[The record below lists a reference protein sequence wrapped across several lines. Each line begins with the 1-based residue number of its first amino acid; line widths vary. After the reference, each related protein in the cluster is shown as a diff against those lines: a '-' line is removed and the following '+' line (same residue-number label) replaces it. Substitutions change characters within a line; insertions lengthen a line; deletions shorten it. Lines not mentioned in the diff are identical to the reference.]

1 MQALSSIKTSNFLH
15 ASKRLHELT
24 RIRSTAITLLKYKK
38 DRLKLEKKYEDTKNK
53 FATKQKILDK
63 ERRQET
69 KKIRPKKSK
78 LLKKSEKVASSGII
92 DLLITFAKI
101 KALMWIGDPENLAK
115 VQAIVKGLTGVF
127 KFIDWFATGSVTNLL
142 DGLHSL
148 LFGGSILERI
158 FGLFSAIVGFFGI
171 RYLLN
176 PFKLIKDLKFVIK
189 NGDKIG
195 QIFSA
200 FKESGI
206 KKGAADLAQKLT
218 KTADI
223 FKRGLSRGLGRAI
236 LKVFGKTGFKF
247 LAKAV
252 APAVG
257 GLTKLVGG
265 PLKAIATKTIGGIP
279 VVGPLLNLGINLL
292 LGDPLDK
299 ALFKT
304 VGSTLGMGLGALV
317 GSVFPGP
324 GTIVGGALG
333 GILGDW
339 ASSTLYDWMKG
350 AISKKEEPALAVGG
364 IVTKP
369 TRALIGEAG
378 PEAVIPLPKI
388 YDGTILNAPMGIVAS
403 SMIGGIDAV
412 ISSLGPIGLTIRPY
426 ASSLL
431 APYRREFGA
440 SNYVFTSDI
449 GRTSTDVTAKAT
461 TQTNDQEEV
470 AKILGLNKT
479 VNLIKKKEA
488 SEEAK
493 KSRYN
498 SGNSIREILG
508 DILNNIINLD
518 FTGTSKK
525 TKPTGDEDPAKSQFT
540 GPIPQGKSADF
551 WTLAA
556 IASREDGDPQGQA
569 DVAQSI
575 YNRLASGAYGGRTI
589 KDLIIS
595 TGQYEPTWK
604 YPKGPTRGSGTPNA
618 EWLNI
623 TDIKSAAAAT
633 GTSEGHVAAAARA
646 ILDAGL
652 QKKSA
657 EFVQGRT
664 DFTGYPKTSRKSQ
677 IQRKSGDNY
686 FGWDFN
692 YRNNL
697 VASVPTFTGVKMQT
711 GGLVSRGDITSKF
724 GNKESF
730 RKNAHEGID
739 IAFPSGTPLSFS
751 LGGKFIKIART
762 SSTEKEANGGYGQ
775 YMDVKLTD
783 GKIARLAHL
792 SSIPNWV
799 KQGSE
804 FAPNAVIALSGGIP
818 KAPGSGRSGGAHLH
832 LEQHT
837 TQKDLAETLNGKV
850 DPLSQGLFGLL
861 RKGGAPGSATNGPA
875 QPSQAPATSPDT
887 VPESEETDSGSAFN
901 PELIAKNLG
910 ELFQMITG
918 TSKTNSAQL
927 QKDSMDY
934 LQAFKDFKPNPDTYI
949 MAGGTNI
956 FSSTTMLTPIS
967 QPDYSVGSFSSIDS
981 ATAFNLKTR
990 L

>member
-1 MQALSSIKTSNFLH
+1 MQALSPIKTSNFLH

-24 RIRSTAITLLKYKK
+24 RIRSTAVTLLKYKK

-265 PLKAIATKTIGGIP
+265 PLKAIAKKTIGGIP

-449 GRTSTDVTAKAT
+449 GRTSADVTAKAT

-518 FTGTSKK
+518 FTGTPKK

-711 GGLVSRGDITSKF
+711 GGVVATEGHPDTGPGYTIQGTSDADGRPVVFSQPAASAFAKMMKDS
-724 GNKESF
+724 GGVVKGS
-730 RKNAHEGID
+730 D
-739 IAFPSGTPLSFS
+739 IASSKRSPKKNRDIEGAPRSKHLYGIGMDIHGPSQTWIKKNGAKYGWNWAPYGGPRDHGGHFTF
-751 LGGKFIKIART
+751 GGKGIQPSDVALNSEEKPTSDT
-762 SSTEKEANGGYGQ
+762 SSDSTSTEFTAEMGTNVAKE
-775 YMDVKLTD
+775 L
-783 GKIARLAHL
+783 GK
-792 SSIPNWV
+792 
-799 KQGSE
+799 
-804 FAPNAVIALSGGIP
+804 
-818 KAPGSGRSGGAHLH
+818 
-832 LEQHT
+832 
-837 TQKDLAETLNGKV
+837 
-850 DPLSQGLFGLL
+850 
-861 RKGGAPGSATNGPA
+861 
-875 QPSQAPATSPDT
+875 
-887 VPESEETDSGSAFN
+887 
-901 PELIAKNLG
+901 
-910 ELFQMITG
+910 LFQMLTG
-918 TSKTNSAQL
+918 TPKTNGAQL

-934 LQAFKDFKPNPDTYI
+934 VQAFKDFKPNPDTYI

>member
-1 MQALSSIKTSNFLH
+1 MQALSPIKTSNFLH
-15 ASKRLHELT
+15 ASTRLHELT

-69 KKIRPKKSK
+69 KKIKPKKSK
-78 LLKKSEKVASSGII
+78 LLKKSEKVASLGII

-440 SNYVFTSDI
+440 TNYVFTSDI
-449 GRTSTDVTAKAT
+449 GRTGTDVTAKAT
-461 TQTNDQEEV
+461 TKTNDQEEV

-575 YNRLASGAYGGRTI
+575 YNRLASGAYGGKTI
-589 KDLIIS
+589 KDLVIS

-604 YPKGPTRGSGTPNA
+604 YPKGPTRGNGTPNA

-711 GGLVSRGDITSKF
+711 GGVVQTPGVADTGPGYAIQGATDQQGRPVVFSKSAASAFAKMMKDSGGVVKASDVASSKRSPTKNVAVGGASKSKHMYGIAMDIHGSSEKWI
-724 GNKESF
+724 
-730 RKNAHEGID
+730 RKNGSKYGW
-739 IAFPSGTPLSFS
+739 IA
-751 LGGKFIKIART
+751 
-762 SSTEKEANGGYGQ
+762 NDY
-775 YMDVKLTD
+775 
-783 GKIARLAHL
+783 
-792 SSIPNWV
+792 
-799 KQGSE
+799 
-804 FAPNAVIALSGGIP
+804 
-818 KAPGSGRSGGAHLH
+818 PGSHGGHFEFGGAGI
-832 LEQHT
+832 
-837 TQKDLAETLNGKV
+837 K
-850 DPLSQGLFGLL
+850 
-861 RKGGAPGSATNGPA
+861 
-875 QPSQAPATSPDT
+875 PSDISPDSQENST
-887 VPESEETDSGSAFN
+887 TDTDSDSSSAEFTA
-901 PELIAKNLG
+901 EMGAKAAEQLG
-910 ELFQMITG
+910 KLFQMLTG
-918 TSKTNSAQL
+918 TPKTNGAQL

-934 LQAFKDFKPNPDTYI
+934 VQSFKDFKPNPDTYI

>member
-1 MQALSSIKTSNFLH
+1 MQALSPIKTSNFLH

-24 RIRSTAITLLKYKK
+24 SIRSTAITLLKYKK

-63 ERRQET
+63 EKKQET
-69 KKIRPKKSK
+69 KKISPKKSK
-78 LLKKSEKVASSGII
+78 LLKKSEKVASIGII

-127 KFIDWFATGSVTNLL
+127 KFIDWFATGAVTNLL
-142 DGLHSL
+142 DGLHKL

-195 QIFSA
+195 QIFNA

-223 FKRGLSRGLGRAI
+223 FKRGLGRGLGRAI
-236 LKVFGKTGFKF
+236 LKVFGKNGLKF
-247 LAKAV
+247 LTKAV

-265 PLKAIATKTIGGIP
+265 PLKAIATKTVGGIP
-279 VVGPLLNLGINLL
+279 IVGPLLNLGINLL

-304 VGSTLGMGLGALV
+304 VGSTLGMGLGAFI

-412 ISSLGPIGLTIRPY
+412 ISSLGPVGLTIRPY

-431 APYRREFGA
+431 APYRREFG
-440 SNYVFTSDI
+440 STNYVFTSNI
-449 GRTSTDVTAKAT
+449 GGKT
-461 TQTNDQEEV
+461 TPLTTKLSDQNDNEEV

-493 KSRYN
+493 KARYN
-498 SGNSIREILG
+498 SGNSVREILG

-518 FTGTSKK
+518 FTKKSKK
-525 TKPTGDEDPAKSQFT
+525 KTRPGDTTRNGDIGEVGGEVDLSDADDRTLLKQLALAEAAGEGVVGMALVVNSVLNRKRILDGGASPGLFHATDKTIRGIIYAKDSVQYTPVQSGTINKQWGEGSLNLAEKALQMGMDKSKLRQALEAEGVSENSIKFLINSTGFRNYDAGAKNDKSQKVNETVYKRHTFNT
-540 GPIPQGKSADF
+540 
-551 WTLAA
+551 
-556 IASREDGDPQGQA
+556 
-569 DVAQSI
+569 
-575 YNRLASGAYGGRTI
+575 
-589 KDLIIS
+589 
-595 TGQYEPTWK
+595 
-604 YPKGPTRGSGTPNA
+604 
-618 EWLNI
+618 
-623 TDIKSAAAAT
+623 
-633 GTSEGHVAAAARA
+633 
-646 ILDAGL
+646 AG
-652 QKKSA
+652 
-657 EFVQGRT
+657 
-664 DFTGYPKTSRKSQ
+664 
-677 IQRKSGDNY
+677 
-686 FGWDFN
+686 
-692 YRNNL
+692 
-697 VASVPTFTGVKMQT
+697 VPKMQQ

-730 RKNAHEGID
+730 RKNSHEGID
-739 IAFPSGTPLSFS
+739 IAFPSGTPLSFT
-751 LGGKFIKIART
+751 LGGKFLKVSR
-762 SSTEKEANGGYGQ
+762 SSSKEREANGGYGQ
-775 YMDVKLTD
+775 YMDLKLSD

-799 KQGSE
+799 KQGGD
-804 FAPNAVIALSGGIP
+804 FTPNAIVALSGGAP
-818 KAPGSGRSGGAHLH
+818 GAPGSGRSGGPHLH

-861 RKGGAPGSATNGPA
+861 RKGGSPGSATSGPA
-875 QPSQAPATSPDT
+875 QPSQSPAASPDT
-887 VPESEETDSGSAFN
+887 VKESEETQQESQPPPINYDDA
-901 PELIAKNLG
+901 AKNLG
-910 ELFQMITG
+910 QLFQMLTG
-918 TSKTNSAQL
+918 TPKTNGFQL

-934 LQAFKDFKPNPDTYI
+934 VQAFKDFKPNPDTYI
-949 MAGGTNI
+949 MMGGTNI
-956 FSSTTMLTPIS
+956 ISSTTLLAPIE
-967 QPDYSVGSFSSIDS
+967 QLDYSSGSFSNIDS
-981 ATAFNLKTR
+981 VTAFKLNTR

>member
-1 MQALSSIKTSNFLH
+1 MQALSPIKTSNFLH

-265 PLKAIATKTIGGIP
+265 PLKAIAKKTIGGIP

-575 YNRLASGAYGGRTI
+575 YNRLASGAYGGKTI

-604 YPKGPTRGSGTPNA
+604 YPKGPTRGNGTPNA

-686 FGWDFN
+686 FGWDWD

-711 GGLVSRGDITSKF
+711 GGVINPIPSQNIATNKGGYAADTGLDILTPIGSKVI
-724 GNKESF
+724 S
-730 RKNAHEGID
+730 
-739 IAFPSGTPLSFS
+739 PVSGTLEYAEKGHVRQMGQDANPNMPGQQDQHSVRIKLDNPFTFAGKQVNYFYATHLYKLNSSIANKSGIKVNAGDFLGLSGVANNVPHVHVGFVKDRNQNTFLNYQQVRS
-751 LGGKFIKIART
+751 LLSG
-762 SSTEKEANGGYGQ
+762 SPVQESTETPAP
-775 YMDVKLTD
+775 DP
-783 GKIARLAHL
+783 
-792 SSIPNWV
+792 SSD
-799 KQGSE
+799 SD
-804 FAPNAVIALSGGIP
+804 S
-818 KAPGSGRSGGAHLH
+818 
-832 LEQHT
+832 
-837 TQKDLAETLNGKV
+837 TQPPPIKYD
-850 DPLSQGLFGLL
+850 D
-861 RKGGAPGSATNGPA
+861 
-875 QPSQAPATSPDT
+875 
-887 VPESEETDSGSAFN
+887 
-901 PELIAKNLG
+901 IAKNLG
-910 ELFQMITG
+910 ELFQMLTG
-918 TSKTNSAQL
+918 TSKTNGAQL
-927 QKDSMDY
+927 QKNSMDY